1 MNKDEY
7 VNMVNLLIRVT
18 DGRLLQW
25 TEIEDGYSTTI
36 GKCKMSL
43 SSIYDAD
50 VNINEYNL
58 QLYNSE
64 GRNFESFNCN
74 ESDEEY
80 PLVDKLHNSVR
91 DSIYHIKESEKDI
104 MDNLKTMANKIP
116 EDNDLQF

>member
-1 MNKDEY
+1 MNKVEY
-7 VNMVNLLIRVT
+7 DNMVNLLIKVT

-36 GKCKMSL
+36 GKCKVSL
-43 SSIYDAD
+43 FSIYDTD

-104 MDNLKTMANKIP
+104 MDNLEAMANKIP
-116 EDNDLQF
+116 EDNDLPF

>member
-1 MNKDEY
+1 MNKVEY
-7 VNMVNLLIRVT
+7 DNMVNLLIKVT

-104 MDNLKTMANKIP
+104 MDNLEKMAKQIP
-116 EDNDLQF
+116 VDDDLPF

>member
-1 MNKDEY
+1 MNKVEY
-7 VNMVNLLIRVT
+7 DNMVNLLIKVT

-80 PLVDKLHNSVR
+80 PLLDKLYSSVR
-91 DSIYHIKESEKDI
+91 DSIFHIKESEKNI
-104 MDNLKTMANKIP
+104 MDNLEAMAKKIP
-116 EDNDLQF
+116 VDDDLPF

>member
-18 DGRLLQW
+18 DGRFLQW
-25 TEIEDGYSTTI
+25 TEIEDGYSATI
-36 GKCKMSL
+36 GKCQVNL
-43 SSIYDAD
+43 FSIYEAD

-104 MDNLKTMANKIP
+104 MDNLKTMANKIL